1 MAGMTHEYW
10 LLVPRL
16 QLIGIGLAG
25 KIFTL
30 EESGV

>member
-1 MAGMTHEYW
+1 MNIGD
-10 LLVPRL
+10 LVPRL